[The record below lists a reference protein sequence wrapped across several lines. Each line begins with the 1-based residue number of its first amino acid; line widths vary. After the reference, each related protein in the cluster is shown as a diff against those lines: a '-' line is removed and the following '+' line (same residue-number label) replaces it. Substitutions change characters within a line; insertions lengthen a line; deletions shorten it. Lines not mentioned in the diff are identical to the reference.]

1 MEILAMAKE
10 KVQDVGGLMLGCHP
24 RSSDPFVLTVQDLSS
39 RCRLRVQPLL
49 CCVIHGRLA
58 AIVQA

>member
-24 RSSDPFVLTVQDLSS
+24 RSSDPFVLDFS
-39 RCRLRVQPLL
+39 P
-49 CCVIHGRLA
+49 A
-58 AIVQA
+58 AAS